1 MRSHLHQLIML
12 IFRWFGGLV
21 LAIGRWVFRV
31 VLALPLAM
39 ALGYLPYRAYGPDGI
54 GQVRRLEAELQRI
67 DGQNSAL
74 QSENSALQLRI
85 GQLKQDRRAIE
96 RVARDELGL
105 VRPND
110 IVFLFE

>member
-1 MRSHLHQLIML
+1 LEV
-12 IFRWFGGLV
+12 LV

-39 ALGYLPYRAYGPDGI
+39 AIGYLPYRAYGPDGI
-54 GQVRRLEAELQRI
+54 GQVRRLEAELDRVE
-67 DGQNSAL
+67 GQNKGLVTENGSL
-74 QSENSALQLRI
+74 QRRISE
-85 GQLKQDRRAIE
+85 LKGNRRAIE